1 MRFII
6 IISIT
11 LMMNNCASTS
21 APTGWLPT
29 AEESVTN
36 PRGGWIEIEH
46 MMGTITSGELISIQE
61 DSIFLFPLSSQLVSI
76 PIDKIKSAKL
86 AKYDSQL
93 SKITQW
99 AGLGTL
105 STLSHGFGLLFSAPV
120 WIITGLWDGRKNSR
134 SAILEYP
141 DVPLSDFS
149 KFARFPQG
157 IPAALDRST
166 LRSSNYH

>member
-29 AEESVTN
+29 AEESVIN
-36 PRGGWIEIEH
+36 PTGGWIDIEH
-46 MMGTITSGELISIQE
+46 MTGTITSGELISIQE

-86 AKYDSQL
+86 AKYHSQL

-105 STLSHGFGLLFSAPV
+105 STLSHGFWSFFSAPV
-120 WIITGLWDGRKNSR
+120 WIITGLRDGRKNSR

>member
-11 LMMNNCASTS
+11 LMINNCASTS
-21 APTGWLPT
+21 APPGWLPT

-36 PRGGWIEIEH
+36 PRGGWIDIED
-46 MMGTITSGELISIQE
+46 MTGTITSGELISVQE
-61 DSIFLFPLSSQLVSI
+61 DSIFLFPLSSQLISI

-99 AGLGTL
+99 A
-105 STLSHGFGLLFSAPV
+105 A
-120 WIITGLWDGRKNSR
+120 
-134 SAILEYP
+134 
-141 DVPLSDFS
+141 
-149 KFARFPQG
+149 
-157 IPAALDRST
+157 
-166 LRSSNYH
+166 

>member
-21 APTGWLPT
+21 APVGWLPT

-36 PRGGWIEIEH
+36 PTGGWIDIEH
-46 MMGTITSGELISIQE
+46 MTGTITSGELISVQE

-99 AGLGTL
+99 A
-105 STLSHGFGLLFSAPV
+105 A
-120 WIITGLWDGRKNSR
+120 
-134 SAILEYP
+134 
-141 DVPLSDFS
+141 
-149 KFARFPQG
+149 
-157 IPAALDRST
+157 
-166 LRSSNYH
+166 